1 MNSNKFEIGD
11 LVWDRA
17 SSRGNKT
24 PTWIGLV
31 SETHA
36 ADHILPSSFEDPMK
50 VDIRLYYVYRISWL
64 DNRRESWIPEHDLE
78 KV

>member
-36 ADHILPSSFEDPMK
+36 ADHILPSFGDPTK

-78 KV
+78 KIE